1 MKDLQKA
8 LLPIV
13 LLFMIVAGRTETVY
27 GQSFLTDNDSCI
39 CYTDEMDK
47 KALECLINSSKKD
60 SLISNLSLQIFNFK
74 KIEENQSSLIKDKD
88 IQIIEKDKNIEKIFL
103 HLKRSRNTTKVGL
116 VGGLGVGLICGILL
130 SK

>member
-1 MKDLQKA
+1 
-8 LLPIV
+8 
-13 LLFMIVAGRTETVY
+13 
-27 GQSFLTDNDSCI
+27 
-39 CYTDEMDK
+39 MDK
-47 KALECLINSSKKD
+47 KALECLINSPKKD

-74 KIEENQSSLIKDKD
+74 KIEKNQSSLIKDKD
-88 IQIIEKDKNIEKIFL
+88 IQIIEKDKNIEKISL